1 MKAHY
6 QSISTMSLVLIAVL
20 LVCAL
25 AHRTTSNSTS
35 HFLALASSDANR
47 ELVVIDSLIACHEN
61 AIALANR
68 ALKDSSMSDVKVMAE
83 EIRRSRQVELQQLLA
98 WRHSWYPAAAVVA
111 LPLPMHHIKISEDRN
126 QPFDW
131 SFLETMIPQN
141 HLAMEVAEE
150 GKLAAE
156 HPEFQ
161 AFLTNLIDNQ
171 EDEVADMKQWQT
183 NWYGNLGTLAAR

>member
-6 QSISTMSLVLIAVL
+6 QSISTMSLVLVAVL

-35 HFLALASSDANR
+35 HFLALANSDVSR
-47 ELVVIDSLIACHEN
+47 ELVVIDSLIACHER

-68 ALKDSSMSDVKVMAE
+68 ALKDSSMSEVKVMAE
-83 EIRRSRQVELQQLLA
+83 EIRHSRQVELQQLLA
-98 WRHSWYPAAAVVA
+98 WRHSWYPSAAVVA
-111 LPLPMHHIKISEDRN
+111 PPIPMQHIKISEDRN

-131 SFLETMIPQN
+131 RFLETMVPQN
-141 HLAMEVAEE
+141 HLAMEVAAE
-150 GKLAAE
+150 GKQVAE

-161 AFLTNLIDNQ
+161 AYLSNLIENQ
-171 EDEVADMKQWQT
+171 EGEIADMKQWQT